1 MKELIKIGVIGV
13 GHLGKHHVEHFHT
26 IKEANLVGVYDIDK
40 SQAEKMSNLYGI
52 QSFDNIDSLLNEV
65 DAVSIVTPTPEHK
78 SVAIKCIEKRKHVFI
93 EKPITSTVSDAD
105 ELINLAR
112 KHKTIIQVGHIERL
126 NPALLP
132 LKQYDINPRFIEIQR
147 LAPYVER
154 GSDVPVVLDLMIHD
168 IDLVLT
174 FVSSAIKDIKAN
186 GVSIMTN
193 SVDIANARISFEN
206 GTVANLTSSR
216 VAKDRV
222 RKMKI
227 FQQDLYITV
236 DLLMSLTEVYRAV
249 DQKNNNIKAIMSA
262 PLQSKGE
269 NRQIL
274 YEKPTIIQK
283 DALRMELKNFVGAT
297 RKIEKPIVDGE
308 AGKRALDLAI
318 KIQNKILQGFKA

>member
-1 MKELIKIGVIGV
+1 MKEQINIAVIGV

-26 IKEANLVGVYDIDK
+26 IRQANLVGVYDIDK
-40 SQAEKMSNLYGI
+40 NRSERISTLYGI
-52 QSFDNIDSLLNEV
+52 QNFDNIDLLLNEV

-78 SVAIKCIEKRKHVFI
+78 SVAIKCIEKQKHVFI
-93 EKPITSTVSDAD
+93 EKPITSTVSEAD

-112 KHKTIIQVGHIERL
+112 KQKTLIQVGHIERL

-132 LKQYDINPRFIEIQR
+132 LKEYDINPRFIEIQR
-147 LAPYVER
+147 LAPYMER

-174 FVSSAIKDIKAN
+174 FVSSAIKDIKAT
-186 GVSIMTN
+186 GISIMTN

-206 GTVANLTSSR
+206 GSVANLTSSR

-222 RKMKI
+222 RKMKL

-249 DQKNNNIKAIMSA
+249 DKDNHNIKTIMSA
-262 PLQSKGE
+262 PLESNGQ

-274 YEKPTIIQK
+274 YEKPKIIQK
-283 DALRMELKNFVGAT
+283 DALRMELKNFIGAI
-297 RKIEKPIVDGE
+297 KNIEEPIVDGE
-308 AGKRALDLAI
+308 AGRRALGLAI
-318 KIQNKILQGFKA
+318 KIQDKILEGLKT

>member
-40 SQAEKMSNLYGI
+40 SQSEKISNLYGI

-93 EKPITSTVSDAD
+93 EKPITSTVSEAD

-112 KHKTIIQVGHIERL
+112 KHNTIIQVGHIERL

-147 LAPYVER
+147 LAPYMER

-297 RKIEKPIVDGE
+297 KKIEKPIVDGE

>member
-1 MKELIKIGVIGV
+1 MKEQIKIGVVGV
-13 GHLGKHHVEHFHT
+13 GHLGKHHVEHLHT
-26 IKEANLVGVYDIDK
+26 IKEADLVGTYDIDK
-40 SQAEKMSNLYGI
+40 NRSENISNLYGI
-52 QSFDNIDSLLNEV
+52 QSFKSIDALLKEV

-78 SVAIKCIEKRKHVFI
+78 SVAIKCIEKSKHIFI
-93 EKPITSTVSDAD
+93 EKPITATVADAD
-105 ELINLAR
+105 ELISLA
-112 KHKTIIQVGHIERL
+112 KAKKTIIQVGHIERL

-132 LKQYDINPRFIEIQR
+132 LKKYDINPRFIEIQR
-147 LAPYVER
+147 LAPYMER

-297 RKIEKPIVDGE
+297 RKTEKPIVDGE

-318 KIQNKILQGFKA
+318 KIQNKILQDFKA